1 MRVDMNILTLLS
13 LSSLVSISSSK
24 PWFAT
29 DSESGL
35 YSYWFNWTEADT
47 DRSTSYQADWDIDF
61 QRLEDLWEIVYD
73 GVRGF
78 DYGTL
83 HQAISEEL
91 NETLSTVA
99 QLGETVRNSVNAGG
113 ESLSTEW
120 RKKFNQTANLLKEIK
135 TNLKLSKLFD
145 NAELTKQILD
155 YSKLHQNITDELNEN
170 LATVTELGEKI
181 TNLMKAGGETLS
193 REWRKRYNETTDLL
207 TEIKTNIE
215 LSKLFDK
222 KELTKQID
230 DFLSAWEE
238 FSVYEA
244 VQRSY
249 RELSLDQNQTTNISL
264 TDLLM
269 SVKSSLSD
277 SSASSYSMVSEYLA
291 SLESTPPVCGD
302 QVLTCP
308 DGV

>member
-1 MRVDMNILTLLS
+1 M
-13 LSSLVSISSSK
+13 
-24 PWFAT
+24 
-29 DSESGL
+29 
-35 YSYWFNWTEADT
+35 
-47 DRSTSYQADWDIDF
+47 
-61 QRLEDLWEIVYD
+61 
-73 GVRGF
+73 
-78 DYGTL
+78 
-83 HQAISEEL
+83 
-91 NETLSTVA
+91 
-99 QLGETVRNSVNAGG
+99 
-113 ESLSTEW
+113 
-120 RKKFNQTANLLKEIK
+120 
-135 TNLKLSKLFD
+135 
-145 NAELTKQILD
+145 
-155 YSKLHQNITDELNEN
+155 
-170 LATVTELGEKI
+170 
-181 TNLMKAGGETLS
+181 S

-264 TDLLM
+264 TNLLM